1 MMDRQPF
8 RLSLFRWARSG
19 QALMRGPAMSALL
32 ALVFLVLSGVV
43 FARQAGQSTPQVLI
57 LTTGGTIAS
66 RTDAPLI
73 DGHALVQAVPELV
86 DHARIQVE
94 EFSVI
99 GSSKMT
105 PAHWLGLA
113 RRINT
118 IFSSDEDVAGIVVT
132 HGTDTM
138 EETAYF
144 LNLTVK
150 SDRPVVLV
158 GSMRSSN
165 EVSADGP
172 ANLINAVRVA
182 TSEQA
187 IGQGVLVVLNED
199 ISAARDVWKT
209 DNRRVQAFGGAN
221 VGHVGS
227 VDPDGV
233 RFYHRSVQPH
243 TIASEFDISA
253 IDVLP
258 DVLIL
263 SDFTGMDQAVVERF
277 GHQPMNGLVIRTFAG
292 GRMSAGM
299 QAGLESLSGRG
310 IPTVVT
316 SRVPKGRI
324 VSPPDY
330 DFPAIVANGQQDNK
344 SRILLMLAL
353 TRTSDQAE
361 IQRMFDT
368 Y

>member
-1 MMDRQPF
+1 VTPAAVF
-8 RLSLFRWARSG
+8 RTGLRA
-19 QALMRGPAMSALL
+19 
-32 ALVFLVLSGVV
+32 V
-43 FARQAGQSTPQVLI
+43 FAILPLAGAAAAQPAARPVPEVLV

-73 DGHALVQAVPELV
+73 DGPALVQAVPELL
-86 DHARIQVE
+86 DYASIEVE

-113 RRINT
+113 KRINE
-118 IFSSDEDVAGIVVT
+118 IFLSDDGLSGVVVT

-144 LNLTVK
+144 LNLTVR

-172 ANLINAVRVA
+172 ANLVNAVRVA
-182 TSEQA
+182 ASDQA
-187 IGQGVLVVLNED
+187 VGQGVMVVLNED

-209 DNRRVQAFGGAN
+209 DNRRVHTFESSPGGFL
-221 VGHVGS
+221 GT

-233 RFYHRSVQPH
+233 RFYRRTVQPH
-243 TIASEFDISA
+243 TSTSEFDLSEV
-253 IDVLP
+253 DVLP
-258 DVLIL
+258 EVLIL
-263 SDFTGMDQAVVERF
+263 SDFTGIDRAVVERF
-277 GHQPMNGLVIRTFAG
+277 GRQRMDGLVVRTFAG

-299 QAGLESLSGRG
+299 LAGLQHISDLA

-316 SRVPKGRI
+316 SRVPRGRI
-324 VSPPDY
+324 VSAPDY
-330 DFPAIVANGQQDNK
+330 GFPAIVSNGQQDNK
-344 SRILLMLAL
+344 ARILLMLAL
-353 TRTSDQAE
+353 TRTSDPAE
-361 IQRMFDT
+361 IQAIFDR

>member
-1 MMDRQPF
+1 
-8 RLSLFRWARSG
+8 
-19 QALMRGPAMSALL
+19 
-32 ALVFLVLSGVV
+32 VFLAHDIGESMP
-43 FARQAGQSTPQVLI
+43 RVLI

-73 DGHALVQAVPELV
+73 DGPALVQAVPELLEY
-86 DHARIQVE
+86 ASIRVE

-99 GSSKMT
+99 GSSRMT
-105 PAHWLGLA
+105 PAHWLALA
-113 RRINT
+113 KRI
-118 IFSSDEDVAGIVVT
+118 DEIYSFDGDLAGIVIT

-144 LNLTVK
+144 LNLTVQW
-150 SDRPVVLV
+150 DRPVVLV

-182 TSEQA
+182 VSDEA

-209 DNRRVQAFGGAN
+209 DNRRVQTFDGSN
-221 VGHVGS
+221 VGHIGA

-233 RFYHRSVQPH
+233 RFYHRSLQPH
-243 TIASEFDISA
+243 TAASEFDVSN
-253 IDVLP
+253 IDALP

-263 SDFTGMDQAVVERF
+263 SDFTGIDQAVVERF
-277 GHQPMNGLVIRTFAG
+277 GSQPMDGLVVRTFAG

-299 QAGLESLSGRG
+299 SAGLEAIAGLG

-324 VSPPDY
+324 VSPPSY
-330 DFPAIVANGQQDNK
+330 SFPVIIANGQQDNK
-344 SRILLMLAL
+344 ARILLMLAL
-353 TRTSDQAE
+353 TKTSEQLE
-361 IQRMFDT
+361 IQRIFDT

>member
-1 MMDRQPF
+1 MAERIKNINENPGYIF
-8 RLSLFRWARSG
+8 HPNSSRAWFSLKPVTS
-19 QALMRGPAMSALL
+19 SK
-32 ALVFLVLSGVV
+32 
-43 FARQAGQSTPQVLI
+43 PQVLI

-73 DGHALVQAVPELV
+73 AGPALVQAVPDLLDYADV
-86 DHARIQVE
+86 RVE
-94 EFSVI
+94 EYSVI
-99 GSSKMT
+99 GSSQMT
-105 PAHWLGLA
+105 PTHWLGLA
-113 RRINT
+113 KRINE
-118 IFSSDEDVAGIVVT
+118 IFSADPYIAGIVIT

-182 TSEQA
+182 VNEQSVD
-187 IGQGVLVVLNED
+187 QGVLVVLNED
-199 ISAARDVWKT
+199 ITAAREVWKT
-209 DNRRVQAFGGAN
+209 DNRRVQTFAGSD
-221 VGHVGS
+221 VGHIGT

-233 RFYHRSVQPH
+233 RFYHRTLQSH
-243 TIASEFDISA
+243 TTSTEFDVSGISE
-253 IDVLP
+253 LP
-258 DVLIL
+258 NVLIL
-263 SDFTGMDQAVVERF
+263 SDFTGVEESVVKRFADQSMD
-277 GHQPMNGLVIRTFAG
+277 GLVVRTFAG

-299 QAGLESLSGRG
+299 LKGLESISENG
-310 IPTVVT
+310 IPTVIT

-324 VSPPDY
+324 VNAPNYP
-330 DFPAIVANGQQDNK
+330 FPAIVSNGQQDNK
-344 SRILLMLAL
+344 ARILLMLAL
-353 TRTSDQAE
+353 TRTEDPAE
-361 IQRMFDT
+361 IQRIFDT

>member
-1 MMDRQPF
+1 MVQI
-8 RLSLFRWARSG
+8 
-19 QALMRGPAMSALL
+19 
-32 ALVFLVLSGVV
+32 
-43 FARQAGQSTPQVLI
+43 LI

-73 DGHALVQAVPELV
+73 EGPVLVQAVPGLL
-86 DHARIQVE
+86 DHAEIRVE

-105 PAHWLGLA
+105 PTHWLGLA
-113 RRINT
+113 KRINGL
-118 IFSSDEDVAGIVVT
+118 FASDDRMAGIVIT

-150 SDRPVVLV
+150 SDRPVVLT
-158 GSMRSSN
+158 GSMRSSD

-182 TSEQA
+182 SNEQA

-199 ISAARDVWKT
+199 ITAARDVWKT
-209 DNRRVQAFGGAN
+209 DNRRVQTFGTSNVAPIGA
-221 VGHVGS
+221 

-233 RFYHRSVQPH
+233 RFHLRSVQPH
-243 TIASEFDISA
+243 TTASEFDVSTVSA
-253 IDVLP
+253 LP
-258 DVLIL
+258 EVLIL
-263 SDFTGMDQAVVERF
+263 SDFTGIESSVVERF
-277 GHQPMNGLVIRTFAG
+277 GEQPMDGLVIRTFAG

-299 QAGLESLSGRG
+299 LVGLERVADRG
-310 IPTVVT
+310 IPIVVT
-316 SRVPKGRI
+316 SRVPNGRI

-330 DFPAIVANGQQDNK
+330 AFPAIVANGQQDNK
-344 SRILLMLAL
+344 ARILLMLAL
-353 TRTSDQAE
+353 MQTSDQAE

>member
-1 MMDRQPF
+1 MKTIY
-8 RLSLFRWARSG
+8 
-19 QALMRGPAMSALL
+19 
-32 ALVFLVLSGVV
+32 ALVFFFLSGVV
-43 FARQAGQSTPQVLI
+43 LAESADDSPPQVLI

-66 RTDAPLI
+66 RTDAPLV
-73 DGHALVQAVPELV
+73 DGPALVQAVPELLTYANV
-86 DHARIQVE
+86 QVE

-105 PAHWLGLA
+105 PAHWLALA
-113 RRINT
+113 KRINER
-118 IFSSDEDVAGIVVT
+118 FSSAGDLAGIVVT

-150 SDRPVVLV
+150 HDRPVVLV

-165 EVSADGP
+165 EISADGP

-182 TSEQA
+182 VDTQA
-187 IGQGVLVVLNED
+187 LGQGVLVVLNED

-209 DNRRVQAFGGAN
+209 DNRRVQTFEGSD
-221 VGHVGS
+221 VGHVGT

-233 RFYHRSVQPH
+233 RFYHRSLQPH
-243 TIASEFDISA
+243 TTASEFDVST
-253 IDVLP
+253 IDALP
-258 DVLIL
+258 DVMIL
-263 SDFTGMDQAVVERF
+263 SDFTGIDRTVVERF
-277 GHQPMNGLVIRTFAG
+277 ASQPMDGLIVRTFAG

-299 QAGLESLSGRG
+299 LAGLENLAASGV
-310 IPTVVT
+310 PTVVT

-324 VSPPDY
+324 VSAPGY
-330 DFPAIVANGQQDNK
+330 EFPAIVANGQQDNK
-344 SRILLMLAL
+344 ARILLMLAL
-353 TRTSDQAE
+353 TRTSELAE
-361 IQRMFDT
+361 IQRIFDT

>member
-1 MMDRQPF
+1 MKSERHRISIIF
-8 RLSLFRWARSG
+8 
-19 QALMRGPAMSALL
+19 LL
-32 ALVFLVLSGVV
+32 FLVIPVSSLAQHNEEVK
-43 FARQAGQSTPQVLI
+43 PDVLI

-73 DGHALVQAVPELV
+73 AGPALVQTVPGLA
-86 DHARIQVE
+86 DHANIDVE

-113 RRINT
+113 KRINT
-118 IFSSDEDVAGIVVT
+118 LFSENAGLAGIVIT
-132 HGTDTM
+132 HGTDTL

-150 SDRPVVLV
+150 ADKPVVLT
-158 GSMRSSN
+158 GSMRSAD
-165 EVSADGP
+165 EISADGP

-182 TSEQA
+182 ASDNA

-209 DNRRVQAFGGAN
+209 DNRRVHTFRASN
-221 VGHVGS
+221 VGHIGT

-233 RFYHRSVQPH
+233 RFYHRSLHPY
-243 TIASEFDISA
+243 TTNSEFNISNLEA
-253 IDVLP
+253 LP
-258 DVLIL
+258 EVAIL
-263 SDFTGMDQAVVERF
+263 SDFTGIDESLVGDFGQRDMD
-277 GHQPMNGLVIRTFAG
+277 GLVVRTFAG

-299 QAGLESLSGRG
+299 LAGLAGLEQPGV
-310 IPTVVT
+310 PTVVT
-316 SRVPKGRI
+316 SRVPGGRI
-324 VSPPDY
+324 VEAPDY
-330 DFPAIVANGQQDNK
+330 DFPAIVSNGQPDNK
-344 SRILLMLAL
+344 ARILLMLAL
-353 TRTSDQAE
+353 TRTSDPIE

>member
-1 MMDRQPF
+1 MRT
-8 RLSLFRWARSG
+8 RAILVALF
-19 QALMRGPAMSALL
+19 MSS
-32 ALVFLVLSGVV
+32 LVFAQSGDV
-43 FARQAGQSTPQVLI
+43 AKPQVVI

-66 RTDAPLI
+66 RTDAPLV
-73 DGHALVQAVPELV
+73 DGPALVQAVPELLDYAEV
-86 DHARIQVE
+86 HVE
-94 EFSVI
+94 EYSII

-105 PAHWLGLA
+105 PAHWLGLTK
-113 RRINT
+113 RVNE
-118 IFSSDEDVAGIVVT
+118 IFSENSQLAGIVIT

-150 SDRPVVLV
+150 SDHPVVLV

-182 TSEQA
+182 VSEQA
-187 IGQGVLVVLNED
+187 VDQGVLVVLNED

-209 DNRRVQAFGGAN
+209 DNRRVHTFNGSN
-221 VGHVGS
+221 VGHIGT

-233 RFYHRSVQPH
+233 RFYHRSLQPH
-243 TIASEFDISA
+243 TTASEFDVSA
-253 IDVLP
+253 VDVLP

-263 SDFTGMDQAVVERF
+263 SDFTGIDQSVVERF
-277 GHQPMNGLVIRTFAG
+277 GEQSMDGLVVRTFAG

-299 QAGLESLSGRG
+299 LSGLESISERG
-310 IPTVVT
+310 TPTVVT

-324 VSPPDY
+324 VQAPNY
-330 DFPAIVANGQQDNK
+330 NFEAIVADGQQDNK
-344 SRILLMLAL
+344 ARILLMLAL
-353 TRTSDQAE
+353 TRTSDWME
-361 IQRMFDT
+361 IQRIFDT

>member
-1 MMDRQPF
+1 MKI
-8 RLSLFRWARSG
+8 
-19 QALMRGPAMSALL
+19 AM
-32 ALVFLVLSGVV
+32 FLVILL
-43 FARQAGQSTPQVLI
+43 FAGLADAKERVESKPRVLI

-66 RTDAPLI
+66 RNDASLI
-73 DGHALVQAVPELV
+73 DGPELVQAVPQLLDYAE
-86 DHARIQVE
+86 IGVE

-99 GSSKMT
+99 GSSKIT
-105 PAHWLGLA
+105 PNHWLRLA
-113 RRINT
+113 KRVNEIYSKDDRM
-118 IFSSDEDVAGIVVT
+118 AGIVIT

-138 EETAYF
+138 EETSYF

-150 SDRPVVLV
+150 WDRPVVLV

-182 TSEQA
+182 ISDQA

-209 DNRRVQAFGGAN
+209 DNRRVQTFGGSN
-221 VGHVGS
+221 VGYVGT

-233 RFYHRSVQPH
+233 RFYRRSLQPH
-243 TIASEFDISA
+243 TTTSEFDIS
-253 IDVLP
+253 DVSSLP
-258 DVLIL
+258 EVLIFT
-263 SDFTGMDQAVVERF
+263 DFTGLKEPVVQHF
-277 GHQPMNGLVIRTFAG
+277 GNQPMDGLVIRTFAG
-292 GRMSAGM
+292 GRMSAGLIS
-299 QAGLESLSGRG
+299 GLKSISDRG

-324 VSPPDY
+324 VSPPNY
-330 DFPAIVANGQQDNK
+330 EFPAIVSRGQQDNK
-344 SRILLMLAL
+344 ARILLMLAL
-353 TRTSDQAE
+353 TKTSDLNE
-361 IQRMFDT
+361 IQRIFDV